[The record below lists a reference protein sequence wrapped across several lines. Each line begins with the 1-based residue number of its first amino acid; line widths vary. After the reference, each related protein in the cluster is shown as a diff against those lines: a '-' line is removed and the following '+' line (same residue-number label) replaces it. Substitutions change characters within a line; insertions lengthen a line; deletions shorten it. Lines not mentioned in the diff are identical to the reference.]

1 MVLLAAAW
9 ALGGCGA
16 SARDEVK
23 AKVEQFANATAGKDY
38 KTICDQ
44 VLASNLVDH
53 LTASGITCNQAMRIF
68 VDSVQNPSLSIGRIT
83 VDGPKASVITLT
95 SARGQEGSLD
105 AVQLVQTDNGWRISS
120 LAAPL
125 LPPARKRGA
134 GTGASAGRP
143 GK

>member
-1 MVLLAAAW
+1 MLLLAVTW

-16 SARDEVK
+16 SERDQVH
-23 AKVEQFANATAGKDY
+23 AKVDQFAKATAAKDP

-44 VLASNLVDH
+44 VLAPSLIAR
-53 LTASGITCNQAMRIF
+53 LKAGGITCNKAMQIF
-68 VDSVQNPSLSIGRIT
+68 VDSVQNPTLSIGRIS

-95 SARGQEGSLD
+95 GARGQQSSLD
-105 AVQLVQTDNGWRISS
+105 AVELIQTDNGWRVSS

-134 GTGASAGRP
+134 VGRS
-143 GK
+143 GG